1 MTHNTYNDHDD
12 DDLESNAPGSLAL
25 PAVIE
30 QAHVIFEHNHQHD
43 ASERDGH
50 HSGDNARSEDNLQ
63 YEMHEDHAPLLP
75 GQILTDTISRLR
87 FTIVI
92 VSFFYSSLFFV
103 IGIMAVCLVAPN
115 ILYWMDHNSPIL
127 LNTARIIVSLI
138 AIALACACIVI
149 GLKQRELTG
158 QLAFAEVMI
167 DNIRDLALIQ
177 MQATRYNLEE
187 LTERLKFP
195 QEPSHASAFDYIELA
210 RKIGP
215 VISLLMAKERSIM
228 TIAVEGLKLFQV
240 LKKVLHK

>member
-1 MTHNTYNDHDD
+1 
-12 DDLESNAPGSLAL
+12 
-25 PAVIE
+25 
-30 QAHVIFEHNHQHD
+30 
-43 ASERDGH
+43 
-50 HSGDNARSEDNLQ
+50 
-63 YEMHEDHAPLLP
+63 
-75 GQILTDTISRLR
+75 LTDTISRLR

-115 ILYWMDHNSPIL
+115 IFYWMDHNSPIL

-149 GLKQRELTG
+149 GFKQRELTG

-195 QEPSHASAFDYIELA
+195 QEPSHPSAFDYIELA
-210 RKIGP
+210 KRIGP
-215 VISLLMAKERSIM
+215 VISLLMAKERSVM
-228 TIAVEGLKLFQV
+228 TIAMEGLKLFQV